1 MPPSSLHARG
11 GKGGEEHEE
20 TTRNNISVAAAEE
33 VLFLCQYFLS
43 WLRLFFFLPT
53 LEVKIGGKEER
64 MKEEEEEEEEAL
76 SLFFFL
82 LSLSFPARVGHLS
95 DKDFLPL
102 SHKKRRIRPKKKL
115 TQRKIQNL
123 KRYFCSFFRANAL

>member
-1 MPPSSLHARG
+1 MPEG
-11 GKGGEEHEE
+11 GKEEKNKKRQVELQG
-20 TTRNNISVAAAEE
+20 TTSA
-33 VLFLCQYFLS
+33 FLYFS
-43 WLRLFFFLPT
+43 FVSIFFPGSAFSFSSSAPPT

-76 SLFFFL
+76 FLFFFL

-102 SHKKRRIRPKKKL
+102 SHKKRRIRPKKTL
-115 TQRKIQNL
+115 
-123 KRYFCSFFRANAL
+123 S